1 MKFASYRV
9 GQEARYGLVRDG
21 SVIDLAVRVG
31 DKYPD
36 LRSFIAAADWRQTAD
51 ALLASAPADHEYAGL
66 ELTSVIPVPDK
77 IICVALNYHDHI
89 AEANL
94 HLPGGREAPKYPMCF
109 IRLPDTLVGH
119 RASLVRPRVSTQL
132 DYEAELL
139 VVMGR
144 STPRYVPKEEALQY
158 VFGYSA
164 MNEGSI
170 RDYQFHSRQL
180 TPGKNFAGSGST
192 GPWIVT
198 ADEIPDPQ
206 NVDVQFRLNGEL
218 LQSANTSDMIFSV
231 AQLIAYITEWIPLKP
246 GDLIASGT
254 MGGVGF
260 TRKPPLFMKPG
271 DTAEVSIAG
280 IGTLSNGVRDEA

>member
-21 SVIDLAVRVG
+21 GVIDLAVRIG
-31 DKYPD
+31 DRYPD
-36 LRSFIAAADWRQTAD
+36 LRSFIAATDWRRTAD
-51 ALLASAPADHEYAGL
+51 ALLATAPADHEYAAL
-66 ELTSVIPVPDK
+66 QLVSVIPLPEK

-94 HLPGGREAPKYPMCF
+94 HLPGGREAPRYPMCF

-119 RASLVRPRVSTQL
+119 REPLVRPRVSTQL

-139 VVMGR
+139 VVIGR
-144 STPRYVPKEEALQY
+144 DVPRYVPKQEALQY

-206 NVDVQFRLNGEL
+206 DVDVQFRLNGEL
-218 LQSANTSDMIFSV
+218 LQSANTSDMIFGV
-231 AQLIAYITEWIPLKP
+231 ADLIAYISEWIPLKP

-271 DTAEVSIAG
+271 DTAEVTIAG
-280 IGTLSNGVRDEA
+280 IGTLGNGVRDEA